1 MQSVRPARLSTG
13 HATARRDLPEIWFMI
28 AVASLTFALVDG
40 FGAYD
45 QLFALTPM
53 KYVGLQVM
61 MLFATLL
68 LCPRRAYHHVVLPL
82 PAVAFVCWWMAS
94 YLWETNRAGWFSTT
108 SRDLAT
114 IVTVVVLAQ
123 VLGAEEFIRSLLRS
137 GYIAIGLIFVAL
149 AVQPGLA
156 YETGGPAPGLH
167 GGFVHKNAMAPCLL
181 IIAAAVLCFHPDR
194 RFRRGFVGFVAVLL
208 FLGQTTTGL
217 ATLAVLVFLNAVLR
231 NYLSVVERLGRA
243 AGSLMV
249 ASTLVLGAVATQS
262 FNSVVRLSGKDLT
275 FSSRTVIWEGVTEAI
290 RQRPW
295 LGYGYGVWQNIWV
308 DPILAI
314 NLHNGFLVA
323 ESHSAP
329 LDLMLR
335 LGIVGLVLYLVQAVS
350 TVRVGWRGLRRGE
363 PLGRMALLVVAVIIM
378 VGFSESL
385 TAFGIWPALLI
396 VFGSFQGTGSTP
408 SSSTE
413 PPRARRR
420 LAGRYPVVSGRAT

>member
-1 MQSVRPARLSTG
+1 MSLLPSVRPRTG
-13 HATARRDLPEIWFMI
+13 HAAARRDLPEIWFVI
-28 AVASLTFALVDG
+28 AVSSLTFALVDG

-53 KYVGLQVM
+53 KYVGLQVL

-68 LCPRRAYHHVVLPL
+68 LCPRGAYHHVVLPL
-82 PAVAFVCWWMAS
+82 PAVAFVGWWLAS
-94 YLWETNRAGWFSTT
+94 YLWETNRVGWFSTT

-123 VLGAEEFIRSLLRS
+123 VIGADEFIRSLLRS
-137 GYIAIGLIFVAL
+137 GYISIGLIFVAL

-249 ASTLVLGAVATQS
+249 ASTLVLGALATQS

-314 NLHNGFLVA
+314 NIHNGFLVA

-335 LGIVGLVLYLVQAVS
+335 LGLVGLVLYLVQAVS

-385 TAFGIWPALLI
+385 TAFGVWPALLI
-396 VFGSFQGTGSTP
+396 VFGSFQRGGSTP
-408 SSSTE
+408 PASAE

>member
-1 MQSVRPARLSTG
+1 MSNPPSARLRTRRAS
-13 HATARRDLPEIWFMI
+13 ARRDLPEIWFVI
-28 AVASLTFALVDG
+28 AVSSLTFALVDG

-53 KYVGLQVM
+53 KYVGLQLM

-68 LCPRRAYHHVVLPL
+68 LCPRGAYQHVVLPL
-82 PAVAFVCWWMAS
+82 PAVAFVGWWLAS
-94 YLWETNRAGWFSTT
+94 YLWETNRSGWFSTT

-123 VLGAEEFIRSLLRS
+123 VLGVDEFIRSLLRS
-137 GYIAIGLIFVAL
+137 GYICIGLIFVAL

-181 IIAAAVLCFHPDR
+181 VIAAAVLCFHPDR

-262 FNSVVRLSGKDLT
+262 FNSAVRLSGKDLT

-335 LGIVGLVLYLVQAVS
+335 LGIVGLVLYLVQVVS

-363 PLGRMALLVVAVIIM
+363 ALGRMSLLVVAVIIM

-396 VFGSFQGTGSTP
+396 VFGSFQRSGSAP
-408 SSSTE
+408 PASAE
-413 PPRARRR
+413 PPRVTRR
-420 LAGRYPVVSGRAT
+420 LAGRYPVVSGRRT